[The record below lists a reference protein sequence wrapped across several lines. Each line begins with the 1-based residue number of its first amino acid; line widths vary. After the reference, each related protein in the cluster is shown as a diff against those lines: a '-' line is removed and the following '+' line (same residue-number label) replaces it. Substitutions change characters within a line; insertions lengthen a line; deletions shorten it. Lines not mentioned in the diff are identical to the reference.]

1 MSKHRSRQG
10 NILRLA
16 AKVFVVLVVAAGVI
30 LLAVRSVDRVAS
42 REQAVP
48 AQQGSASTHHAM
60 FSPNPT
66 VLVITDSIG
75 GGVSPD
81 IKRYPDA
88 LGERLNW
95 NVVVD
100 AVGARGFLPN
110 DLRSQGINRVIPPFI
125 DALQS
130 DIDRYRADYIILDGG
145 RNDLGHDPQKFAVA
159 VDDYLTALR
168 AGYPKAK
175 IVVLLPTYLSA
186 QPAPLYPMAAES
198 VRRAAEKNGAYVL
211 DPIAEGWYDVD
222 MAPLLWTDGI
232 HPNAAGA
239 TYYAQKI
246 IDGMVRLGVIRNAEP
261 APGAK

>member
-1 MSKHRSRQG
+1 MSRHSSRERSV
-10 NILRLA
+10 LRLA
-16 AKVFVVLVVAAGVI
+16 AKVFLIVVVATVVT
-30 LLAVRSVDRVAS
+30 LLAGRGIDRVRS
-42 REQAVP
+42 EQAAP
-48 AQQGSASTHHAM
+48 ARQPQSAPTHDAM
-60 FSPNPT
+60 FRPNPT

-88 LGERLNW
+88 LGELMNW

-110 DLRSQGINRVIPPFI
+110 DLRDQGINKVIPPFI
-125 DALQS
+125 DSLKF
-130 DIDRYRADYIILDGG
+130 DVDRYKADYIIVDGG
-145 RNDLGHDPQKFAVA
+145 RNDLGEDPARFAPA
-159 VDDYLTALR
+159 VDNYLTALR

-175 IVVLLPTYLSA
+175 IVVLLPTYLNP
-186 QPAPLYPMAAES
+186 QPAPLYPMAADA

-211 DPIAEGWYDVD
+211 DPIAEGWFEVD

-239 TYYAQKI
+239 TYYAHKI
-246 IDGMVRLGVIRNAEP
+246 IDGMARLGVIPSAEP
-261 APGAK
+261 APGAR